1 MSNLPSSIDVAI
13 VGAGAAG
20 IAAATR
26 LMQAGVSA
34 LMIEARDRVGGR
46 AHTIPAAGDVIDLG
60 CEWLHSA
67 DKNVLVKVA
76 ESHGFTVDRGT
87 PGWSGPA
94 SVGLP
99 SRDHADYRKA
109 LEDFFDAVEEAA
121 ATGRDRPAS
130 DLLPKNSRWDMLLRA
145 VATYYSGTELEHIS
159 IIDFDN
165 YEDTRINWTVREG
178 YGAMISGA
186 AKGLPVAFDCAVS
199 KIDHSGKVVKL
210 ETQRGTIE
218 AKAVIICVPTP
229 LIAEG
234 TIRFDPALPEKQAAA
249 AGLPLGVANKIFFEI
264 DGEFAYPRGHF
275 YGATDRV
282 ETISFDLF
290 PRGRKLLSGFV
301 GGAFAVELEKGGP
314 AAAEAEA
321 RRQIVSMLG
330 ADANKRLRFMRTTAW
345 RSDPFARGGYS
356 SALPGHAGD
365 RAVLAA
371 PVNGRL
377 FFAGEACSKIHFST
391 THGAWET
398 GLKAAE
404 DYLKGR
410 KG

>member
-1 MSNLPSSIDVAI
+1 MSTLPSSIDVAI

-26 LMQAGVSA
+26 LKQAGVSA

-46 AHTIPAAGDVIDLG
+46 AHTIAAAGDVIDLG

-67 DKNVLVKVA
+67 DKNVLVRVA
-76 ESHGFTVDRGT
+76 EEHGFTVDKGT

-99 SRDHADYRKA
+99 SRDHAEYRKA

-121 ATGRDRPAS
+121 ASGKDRAAS
-130 DLLPKNSRWDMLLRA
+130 DLLPKNSRWEMLLRA
-145 VATYYSGTELEHIS
+145 VATYYSGTELEKIS

-178 YGAMISGA
+178 YGAMITGA
-186 AKGLPVAFDCAVS
+186 AKGLPVVFDCAVT
-199 KIDHSGKVVKL
+199 KIDHSGKTVKL
-210 ETQRGTIE
+210 ETKQGTIE
-218 AKAVIICVPTP
+218 AKAAIVCAPTP

-234 TIRFDPALPEKQAAA
+234 AIRFDPALPDKQAAA
-249 AGLPLGVANKIFFEI
+249 GGLPLGVANKIFFEI
-264 DGEFAYPRGHF
+264 DGDFSYPRGHF

-290 PRGRKLLSGFV
+290 PRGRKMLSGFV

-314 AAAEAEA
+314 VAAEAEA
-321 RRQIVSMLG
+321 RRQISTMLG
-330 ADANKRLRFMRTTAW
+330 ADANKHLRFLRTTAW

-356 SALPGHAGD
+356 SALPGHASD
-365 RAVLAA
+365 RATLAA
-371 PVNGRL
+371 PVDGRL

-398 GLKAAE
+398 GVTAAE
-404 DYLKGR
+404 EYLRGR
-410 KG
+410 

>member
-1 MSNLPSSIDVAI
+1 MSTLPSSIEVAI
-13 VGAGAAG
+13 VGAGAVG

-26 LMQAGVSA
+26 LKQAGVSA

-76 ESHGFTVDRGT
+76 EAHGFTVDKGT

-99 SRDHADYRKA
+99 SRDHAEYRKA

-121 ATGRDRPAS
+121 AAGKEGAAS
-130 DLLPKNSRWDMLLRA
+130 DLLPKNSRWEMLLRA
-145 VATYYSGTELEHIS
+145 VATYYSGTELEKIS

-178 YGAMISGA
+178 YGAMITGA
-186 AKGLPVAFDCAVS
+186 AKGLPVVFDCAVT
-199 KIDHSGKVVKL
+199 KIDHAGKAVKL
-210 ETQRGTIE
+210 ETKQGTIE
-218 AKAVIICVPTP
+218 AKAVIVCAPTP

-234 TIRFDPALPEKQAAA
+234 TIRFDPALPDKQAAA

-264 DGEFAYPRGHF
+264 EGDFSYPRGHF

-290 PRGRKLLSGFV
+290 PRGRKMLSGFL

-321 RRQIVSMLG
+321 RRQITTMLG
-330 ADANKRLRFMRTTAW
+330 ADANKHLRFLRTTAW
-345 RSDPFARGGYS
+345 WSDPFARGGYS

-365 RAVLAA
+365 RAILAR
-371 PVNGRL
+371 PVDGRL
-377 FFAGEACSKIHFST
+377 FFAGEACSKVHFST

-398 GLKAAE
+398 GVKAAE
-404 DYLKGR
+404 DYLGAR

>member
-1 MSNLPSSIDVAI
+1 MTGLPSSIDVAI

-26 LMQAGVSA
+26 LKQVGVSA

-76 ESHGFTVDRGT
+76 EQHGFTVDRGT

-99 SRDHADYRKA
+99 SRDHAEYREA
-109 LEDFFDAVEEAA
+109 LQDFFDAVEEAA

-130 DLLPKNSRWDMLLRA
+130 ELLPKNSRWDMLLRA

-186 AKGLPVAFDCAVS
+186 AKGLPVVFDCEVS
-199 KIDHSGKVVKL
+199 RIDHSGKSVKL

-218 AKAVIICVPTP
+218 AKAAIVCVPTP

-234 TIRFDPALPEKQAAA
+234 TIRFEPALPEKRAAA

-321 RRQIVSMLG
+321 RRQIGAMLG

-345 RSDPFARGGYS
+345 RSDPFAQGGYS
-356 SALPGHAGD
+356 SALPGHA
-365 RAVLAA
+365 
-371 PVNGRL
+371 
-377 FFAGEACSKIHFST
+377 
-391 THGAWET
+391 
-398 GLKAAE
+398 
-404 DYLKGR
+404 
-410 KG
+410 

>member
-1 MSNLPSSIDVAI
+1 MSSLPPSIDVAI

-26 LMQAGVSA
+26 LKQAGVSA

-46 AHTIPAAGDVIDLG
+46 AHTIAAAGDVIDLG

-76 ESHGFTVDRGT
+76 EEHGFTVDKGT

-99 SRDHADYRKA
+99 SRDHAEYRKA

-121 ATGRDRPAS
+121 ASGKDRAAS
-130 DLLPKNSRWDMLLRA
+130 DLLPKNSRWEMLLRA
-145 VATYYSGTELEHIS
+145 VATYYSGTELEKIS

-178 YGAMISGA
+178 YGAMITGA
-186 AKGLPVAFDCAVS
+186 AKGLPVVFDCAVT
-199 KIDHSGKVVKL
+199 KIDHSGKTVKV
-210 ETQRGTIE
+210 ETKQGTIE
-218 AKAVIICVPTP
+218 ARAAIVCAPTP

-234 TIRFDPALPEKQAAA
+234 AIRFDPALPDKQAAA

-264 DGEFAYPRGHF
+264 DGDFSYPRGHF

-290 PRGRKLLSGFV
+290 PRGRKMLSGFV

-321 RRQIVSMLG
+321 RRQISTMLG
-330 ADANKRLRFMRTTAW
+330 ADANKHLRFLRTTAW

-356 SALPGHAGD
+356 SALPGHASD
-365 RAVLAA
+365 RATLAA
-371 PVNGRL
+371 PVDGRL

-398 GLKAAE
+398 GVTAAE
-404 DYLKGR
+404 DYLKG
-410 KG
+410 K

>member
-1 MSNLPSSIDVAI
+1 MTGLPSSIDVAI

-26 LMQAGVSA
+26 LKQAGVSG

-76 ESHGFTVDRGT
+76 EQHGFTVDRGT

-99 SRDHADYRKA
+99 SRDHAEYREA
-109 LEDFFDAVEEAA
+109 LQDFFDAVEEAA

-130 DLLPKNSRWDMLLRA
+130 ELLPKNSRWDMLLRA

-186 AKGLPVAFDCAVS
+186 AKGLPVVFDCEVS
-199 KIDHSGKVVKL
+199 RIDHSGKSVNL

-218 AKAVIICVPTP
+218 AKAAIVCVPTP

-234 TIRFDPALPEKQAAA
+234 TIRFEPALPEKRAAA
-249 AGLPLGVANKIFFEI
+249 VGLPLGVANKIFFEI
-264 DGEFAYPRGHF
+264 DGDFSYPRGHF

-398 GLKAAE
+398 GLNAAE

>member
-1 MSNLPSSIDVAI
+1 MSSLPPSIDVAI

-26 LMQAGVSA
+26 LKQAGVSA

-46 AHTIPAAGDVIDLG
+46 AHTIAAAGDVIDLG

-76 ESHGFTVDRGT
+76 EEHGFTVDKGT

-99 SRDHADYRKA
+99 SRDHAEYRKA

-121 ATGRDRPAS
+121 ASGKDRAAS
-130 DLLPKNSRWDMLLRA
+130 DLLPKNSRWEMLLRA
-145 VATYYSGTELEHIS
+145 VATYYSGTELEKIS

-178 YGAMISGA
+178 YGAMIAGA
-186 AKGLPVAFDCAVS
+186 AKGLPVVFDCAVT
-199 KIDHSGKVVKL
+199 KIDHSGKTVKL
-210 ETQRGTIE
+210 ETKQGTIE
-218 AKAVIICVPTP
+218 ARAAIVCAPTP

-234 TIRFDPALPEKQAAA
+234 AIRFDPALPDKQAAA

-264 DGEFAYPRGHF
+264 DGDFSYPRGHF

-290 PRGRKLLSGFV
+290 PRGRKMLSGFV

-321 RRQIVSMLG
+321 RRQISTMLG
-330 ADANKRLRFMRTTAW
+330 ADANKHLRFLRTTAW

-356 SALPGHAGD
+356 SALPGHASD
-365 RAVLAA
+365 RATLAA
-371 PVNGRL
+371 PVDGRL

-398 GLKAAE
+398 GVTAAE
-404 DYLKGR
+404 DYLKG
-410 KG
+410 K

>member
-1 MSNLPSSIDVAI
+1 MSTLPSSIDVAI

-20 IAAATR
+20 VAAATR
-26 LMQAGVSA
+26 LTKAGVA
-34 LMIEARDRVGGR
+34 AVMIEARDRVGGR

-76 ESHGFTVDRGT
+76 EEHGFTVDKGT

-99 SRDHADYRKA
+99 SRDHAEYRKA

-121 ATGRDRPAS
+121 ASGKDRAAS
-130 DLLPKNSRWDMLLRA
+130 DLLPKNSRWEMLLRA
-145 VATYYSGTELEHIS
+145 VATYYSGTELEKIS

-178 YGAMISGA
+178 YGAMIAGA
-186 AKGLPVAFDCAVS
+186 AKGLPVVFDCAVT
-199 KIDHSGKVVKL
+199 KIDHSGKTVKL
-210 ETQRGTIE
+210 ETKQGTIE
-218 AKAVIICVPTP
+218 ARAAIVCAPTP

-234 TIRFDPALPEKQAAA
+234 AIRFDPALPDKQAAA

-264 DGEFAYPRGHF
+264 DGDFSYPRGHF

-290 PRGRKLLSGFV
+290 PRGRKMLSGFV

-314 AAAEAEA
+314 VAAEAEA
-321 RRQIVSMLG
+321 RRQISTMLG
-330 ADANKRLRFMRTTAW
+330 ADANKHLRFLRTTAW

-356 SALPGHAGD
+356 SALPGHASD
-365 RAVLAA
+365 RATLAA
-371 PVNGRL
+371 PVDGRL

-398 GLKAAE
+398 GVTAAE
-404 DYLKGR
+404 EYLRGR
-410 KG
+410 

>member
-1 MSNLPSSIDVAI
+1 MSTLPSSIDVAI
-13 VGAGAAG
+13 VGAGSAG

-26 LMQAGVSA
+26 LKQAGVSA

-67 DKNVLVKVA
+67 DKNVLVAVA
-76 ESHGFTVDRGT
+76 EQHGFTVDKGT

-99 SRDHADYRKA
+99 SRDHAEYRKA

-121 ATGRDRPAS
+121 ATGKDRAAS
-130 DLLPKNSRWDMLLRA
+130 ELLPRNSRWEMLLRA
-145 VATYYSGTELEHIS
+145 VATYYSGTELESIS

-165 YEDTRINWTVREG
+165 YEDTRVNWTVREG
-178 YGAMISGA
+178 YGAMITGA
-186 AKGLPVAFDCAVS
+186 AKGLPVAFNCAVS
-199 KIDHSGKVVKL
+199 RIEHSGKVVKL

-218 AKAVIICVPTP
+218 AKAVVVCVPTP

-264 DGEFAYPRGHF
+264 DGDFSYPRGQF
-275 YGATDRV
+275 YGATDRL

-290 PRGRKLLSGFV
+290 PRGRRMLSGFF
-301 GGAFAVELEKGGP
+301 GGAFARDLEKGGA

-321 RRQIVSMLG
+321 RRQIAAMLG
-330 ADANKRLRFMRTTAW
+330 ADSNKHLRFLRPTAW
-345 RSDPFARGGYS
+345 YSYPFARGGYS
-356 SALPGHAGD
+356 SALPGHVGD
-365 RAVLAA
+365 RKKLAA
-371 PVNGRL
+371 PVDGRL
-377 FFAGEACSKIHFST
+377 FFAGEACSENFFST

-398 GLKAAE
+398 GLKAAA
-404 DYLKGR
+404 DYLKAAKR
-410 KG
+410 

>member
-1 MSNLPSSIDVAI
+1 MSSLPTSIDVAI

-26 LMQAGVSA
+26 LKQAGVSA

-46 AHTIPAAGDVIDLG
+46 AHTIAAAGDVIDLG

-76 ESHGFTVDRGT
+76 EEHGFTVDKGT

-99 SRDHADYRKA
+99 SRDHAEYRKA

-121 ATGRDRPAS
+121 ASGKDRAAS
-130 DLLPKNSRWDMLLRA
+130 DLLPKNSRWEMLLRA
-145 VATYYSGTELEHIS
+145 VATYYSGTELEKIS

-178 YGAMISGA
+178 YGAMIAGA
-186 AKGLPVAFDCAVS
+186 AKGLPVVFDCAVT
-199 KIDHSGKVVKL
+199 KIDHSGKTVKL
-210 ETQRGTIE
+210 ETKQGTIE
-218 AKAVIICVPTP
+218 ARAAIVCAPTP

-234 TIRFDPALPEKQAAA
+234 AIRFDPALPDKQAAA

-264 DGEFAYPRGHF
+264 DGDFSYPRGHF

-290 PRGRKLLSGFV
+290 PRGRKMLSGFV

-321 RRQIVSMLG
+321 RRQISTMLG
-330 ADANKRLRFMRTTAW
+330 ADANKHLRFLRTTAW

-356 SALPGHAGD
+356 SALPGHASD
-365 RAVLAA
+365 RATLAA
-371 PVNGRL
+371 PVDGRL

-398 GLKAAE
+398 GVTAAE
-404 DYLKGR
+404 DYLKG
-410 KG
+410 K

>member
-1 MSNLPSSIDVAI
+1 MSTLPSSIDVAI
-13 VGAGAAG
+13 VGAGSAG

-26 LMQAGVSA
+26 LKQAGVSA

-67 DKNVLVKVA
+67 DKNVLVAVA
-76 ESHGFTVDRGT
+76 EQHGFTVDKGT

-99 SRDHADYRKA
+99 SRDHAEYRKA

-121 ATGRDRPAS
+121 ATGKDRAAS
-130 DLLPKNSRWDMLLRA
+130 ELLPRNSRWEMLLRA
-145 VATYYSGTELEHIS
+145 VATYYSGTELESIS

-165 YEDTRINWTVREG
+165 YEDTRVNWTVREG
-178 YGAMISGA
+178 YGAMITGA
-186 AKGLPVAFDCAVS
+186 AKGLPVAFNCAVS
-199 KIDHSGKVVKL
+199 RIEHSGKVVKL

-218 AKAVIICVPTP
+218 AKAVVVCVPTP

-234 TIRFDPALPEKQAAA
+234 TIRFDPALPDKQAAA

-264 DGEFAYPRGHF
+264 DGDFSYPRGHF
-275 YGATDRV
+275 YGATDRL

-290 PRGRKLLSGFV
+290 PRGRRMLSGFF
-301 GGAFAVELEKGGP
+301 GGAFARDLEKGGA

-321 RRQIVSMLG
+321 RRQIAAMLG
-330 ADANKRLRFMRTTAW
+330 ADSNKHLRFLRTTAW
-345 RSDPFARGGYS
+345 YSDPFARGGYS
-356 SALPGHAGD
+356 SALPGHVGD
-365 RAVLAA
+365 RKKLAA
-371 PVNGRL
+371 PVDGRL
-377 FFAGEACSKIHFST
+377 FFAGEACSENFFST

-398 GLKAAE
+398 GLKAAA
-404 DYLKGR
+404 DYLKAAKR
-410 KG
+410 

>member
-1 MSNLPSSIDVAI
+1 MSILPTSIDVAI

-20 IAAATR
+20 IAAAKR
-26 LMQAGVSA
+26 LQHAGVPA

-46 AHTIPAAGDVIDLG
+46 AHTIPAVGDVIDLG

-67 DKNVLVKVA
+67 DRNVLVKVA
-76 ESHGFTVDRGT
+76 EENGFTVDRGT

-94 SVGLP
+94 SFGLP
-99 SRDHADYRKA
+99 SRDHAEYRKA
-109 LEDFFDAVEEAA
+109 LQDFFDAVEQAA

-130 DLLPKNSRWDMLLRA
+130 ELLPKGSRWEMLLRA
-145 VATYYSGTELEHIS
+145 VATYYSGTELENIS

-178 YGAMISGA
+178 YGAMIAGA
-186 AKGLPVAFDCAVS
+186 AKGLPVVFDCAVS
-199 KIDHSGKVVKL
+199 RIDHSGKSVKL

-218 AKAVIICVPTP
+218 AKAVIVCAPTP
-229 LIAEG
+229 LIADG
-234 TIRFDPALPEKQAAA
+234 TIRFDPTLPAKQAAA
-249 AGLPLGVANKIFFEI
+249 AGLPLGVADKIFFEI
-264 DGEFAYPRGHF
+264 EGDFSYPRGHF
-275 YGATDRV
+275 YGAIDRV

-290 PRGRKLLSGFV
+290 PRGRKLLSGFY

-321 RRQIVSMLG
+321 RRQITTMLG
-330 ADANKRLRFMRTTAW
+330 ADANRHLRFMRTTAW

-356 SALPGHAGD
+356 SALPGHVGD
-365 RAVLAA
+365 RQILAA
-371 PVNGRL
+371 PVDGRL
-377 FFAGEACSKIHFST
+377 FFAGEACSETFFST

-398 GLKAAE
+398 GVKAAE
-404 DYLKGR
+404 DYLGGR

>member
-1 MSNLPSSIDVAI
+1 MTGLPSSIDVAI

-26 LMQAGVSA
+26 LKQAGVSG

-76 ESHGFTVDRGT
+76 EQHGFTVDRGT

-99 SRDHADYRKA
+99 SRDHAEYRKA
-109 LEDFFDAVEEAA
+109 LQDFFDAVEEAA

-130 DLLPKNSRWDMLLRA
+130 ELLPKNSRWDMLLRA

-186 AKGLPVAFDCAVS
+186 AKGLPVVFDCAVS
-199 KIDHSGKVVKL
+199 RIDHSGKSVNL

-218 AKAVIICVPTP
+218 AKAAIVCVPTP

-234 TIRFDPALPEKQAAA
+234 TIRFEPALPEKRAAA
-249 AGLPLGVANKIFFEI
+249 VGLPLGVANKIFFEI

-321 RRQIVSMLG
+321 RRQIGAMLG

-365 RAVLAA
+365 RAILAA

-377 FFAGEACSKIHFST
+377 FFAGEACSEIYFST

-398 GLKAAE
+398 GMKAAE
-404 DYLKGR
+404 EYLGGR
-410 KG
+410 